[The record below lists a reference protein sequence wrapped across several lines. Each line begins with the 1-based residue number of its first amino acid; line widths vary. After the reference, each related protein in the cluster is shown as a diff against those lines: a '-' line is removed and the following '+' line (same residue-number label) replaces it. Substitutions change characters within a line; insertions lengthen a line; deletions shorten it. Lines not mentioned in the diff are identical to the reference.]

1 MPVRPLRSGDIP
13 PALIMAGPTDRVLA
27 QVSGVLTPA
36 EQARAD
42 RFRRDG
48 DRRDFVAAHLLVRR
62 CAAEVLA
69 MTDGGAAPGELTLVQ
84 HCDRCGAGHG
94 RPAIA
99 EAPQLAVS
107 LAHTRGYVCAAAG
120 HGRVG
125 VDVEHALP
133 GPADEILAATVL
145 TPAEAHAVGGDNR
158 RLIRWWVRKE
168 ALVKRGE
175 LTLDRLRDA
184 DLSDLGHGPSSLIW
198 RGRHVTEW
206 ASGPVL
212 GTAITDGPARLLLL

>member
-1 MPVRPLRSGDIP
+1 
-13 PALIMAGPTDRVLA
+13 MAGPTDRVLG
-27 QVSGVLTPA
+27 QVTGSLTPT
-36 EQARAD
+36 EQDRAG
-42 RFRRDG
+42 RFLRDG

-69 MTDGGAAPGELTLVQ
+69 MADGCAVTGELTLVQ

-107 LAHTRGYVCAAAG
+107 LAHTRGYVCAVAG

-125 VDVEHALP
+125 VDAEHATP

-145 TPAEAHAVGGDNR
+145 TPAEAHVVGADNR

-175 LTLDRLRDA
+175 ITLDRLREV
-184 DLSDLGHGPSSLIW
+184 DLSGLACGPSSLTW
-198 RGRHVTEW
+198 EGRHFTEW
-206 ASGPVL
+206 SAGPIL